1 MPEKIPSLI
10 VRLTREKEG
19 RKEERR
25 RRGYPPR
32 PGENSGNFEKFR
44 VFELD
49 MKIFY
54 QNMDVSCSNP
64 EFELIWT
71 FLKAFFEFSKI
82 FNITLETLQV
92 CQFVEV

>member
-1 MPEKIPSLI
+1 MKNAAAAAAG
-10 VRLTREKEG
+10 TR
-19 RKEERR
+19 
-25 RRGYPPR
+25 PC

-44 VFELD
+44 VFDLE
-49 MKIFY
+49 MKISY

-71 FLKAFFEFSKI
+71 FLKAFLEFSKI